1 MNRHM
6 SAKKQKQPEAA
17 PTPPR
22 RGFLVF
28 LWTGLG
34 LTALLEL
41 IWVAST
47 FLRPAAKRVQ
57 DDDAGSPMIAGPI
70 ETFPPG
76 SVTAFP
82 RGRFYL
88 ARLDDGGFLALS
100 RRCPHLGCTLP
111 WVEEEKRFVCPCHS
125 SVFDIRGEVVSSPA
139 PRAMDQHRLVIENEI
154 VRVDARKIIKRDRFK
169 VDQLVYPTTT
179 KSG

>member
-1 MNRHM
+1 M
-6 SAKKQKQPEAA
+6 SKKKQQP
-17 PTPPR
+17 PDTKGVSPR
-22 RGFLVF
+22 RGFLVSI
-28 LWTGLG
+28 WVALG
-34 LTALLEL
+34 LAALLEL

-47 FLRPAAKRVQ
+47 FLRPAAKRARK
-57 DDDAGSPMIAGPI
+57 DDIAELMTAGPVGD
-70 ETFPPG
+70 FPSG

-111 WVEEEKRFVCPCHS
+111 WVEEAQRFVCPCHS

-139 PRAMDQHRLVIENEI
+139 PRAMDQHRVIIENEI
-154 VRVDARKIIKRDRFK
+154 VRVDAGTIIKRDRFE
-169 VDQLVYPTTT
+169 VIQLVYPTTT
-179 KSG
+179 TSG

>member
-1 MNRHM
+1 M
-6 SAKKQKQPEAA
+6 SKKKQKP
-17 PTPPR
+17 PDTKGVSPR

-34 LTALLEL
+34 LAALLEL
-41 IWVAST
+41 IWVATT
-47 FLRPAAKRVQ
+47 FLRPAASQARK
-57 DDDAGSPMIAGPI
+57 DDIAELMAVGPVDAFTTG
-70 ETFPPG
+70 T
-76 SVTAFP
+76 VTAFP
-82 RGRFYL
+82 RGRFYM

-111 WVEEEKRFVCPCHS
+111 WVEEEQRFVCPCHS

-139 PRAMDQHRLVIENEI
+139 PRAMDQHRVVIENEI
-154 VRVDARKIIKRDRFK
+154 VRVDAGKIIKRDRFK
-169 VDQLVYPTTT
+169 GDQLVYPTTA

>member
-1 MNRHM
+1 M
-6 SAKKQKQPEAA
+6 SAKRQKPADTEDVPA
-17 PTPPR
+17 R

-28 LWTGLG
+28 IWVGLG
-34 LTALLEL
+34 LAVLLEL

-47 FLRPAAKRVQ
+47 FLRPAVKRVR
-57 DDDAGSPMIAGPI
+57 DDDAGSPIVAGPVD
-70 ETFPPG
+70 TFPPG

-111 WVEEEKRFVCPCHS
+111 WLEEEQRFVCPCHS
-125 SVFDIRGEVVSSPA
+125 SAFDIRGEVVSSPA
-139 PRAMDQHRLVIENEI
+139 PRAMDRHRVVIENEV
-154 VRVDARKIIKRDRFK
+154 VRVDAGRTVRRDRFRSQQ
-169 VDQLVYPTTT
+169 VVYPAASKT
-179 KSG
+179 